1 MDIKS
6 GTNAKD
12 LKIRVRYFTML
23 NLKILKESLGI
34 SSYDLL
40 IQDMIKTVNNSKILN
55 DISNNQLTEILS
67 KHINK
72 NLKSTDSILKRLSA
86 YEMNYFTSIIDE
98 IKMLSKQEKETFK
111 LLEKINNNLST
122 KVERENEEENFFE
135 NYHYK
140 ELEKSHDFLSQKN
153 EILNSKLNFLLNKV
167 SKNDGVFSKGFT
179 IKLDESDL
187 DFLKEEK

>member
-6 GTNAKD
+6 GTNAND

-111 LLEKINNNLST
+111 LLEKTNNNLST

-153 EILNSKLNFLLNKV
+153 EILNSKVNFLLNKV

-187 DFLKEEK
+187 DFLKTEK

>member
-1 MDIKS
+1 MDIKG

-12 LKIRVRYFTML
+12 LKIRVRYLTML

-40 IQDMIKTVNNSKILN
+40 IQDMIKIVNNSKILN

-98 IKMLSKQEKETFK
+98 IKMVSKQENETFK

-122 KVERENEEENFFE
+122 KVERENEEENIFQ
-135 NYHYK
+135 NYRYK

-187 DFLKEEK
+187 DFLKTEK

>member
-86 YEMNYFTSIIDE
+86 YEMHYFTSIIDE

-122 KVERENEEENFFE
+122 KVERENKEENIFQ
-135 NYHYK
+135 NYRYK

-187 DFLKEEK
+187 DFLKTEK